1 MNSNE
6 FKDKLTSVT
15 PEVPEHFHNRVE
27 MTLENIVMQEAQKN
41 NTTKQTTKTTGRFS
55 RRTFTIA
62 LAVTLFLGAAAFAAT
77 TQWHLFESI
86 SFLTGSGTPKNADSV
101 MQSDLY
107 RETVNNVEITVR
119 EAAYDGRTLLIQY
132 SYRILDAETPYA
144 VTAGEIFGA
153 NLPDGMSADTVVES
167 VPGEAVEALEA
178 HGVGSW
184 ISTIWIEGQ
193 ELDMYPGSGRVVMGS
208 TTPGEIIYTNY
219 YRLDHGGVSLNGS
232 VQITLPI
239 GEKQSDEYL
248 SNLYESETHTYR
260 LPDKGVV
267 TFAYNAG
274 DTASKTEVIRPDRE
288 TVLAEGTVCVREAVF
303 SPLMTYITLSL
314 QADPERKLQEDEL
327 DIFEDWLF
335 SLELID
341 GSGNILFP
349 DEYGLNEHSRTAA
362 EFLYPYMDTV
372 PDELYLAPVD
382 ENGTADMDRA
392 VLVKPDTSRN

>member
-1 MNSNE
+1 MNDKE
-6 FKDKLTSVT
+6 FKEKLTSVT

-41 NTTKQTTKTTGRFS
+41 NTTKQTNKTTGRFS

-62 LAVTLFLGAAAFAAT
+62 LAVTLFLGAAAFAAA
-77 TQWHLFESI
+77 TQWHLFDSI

-119 EAAYDGRTLLIQY
+119 EAGYDGRTLLIQY
-132 SYRILDAETPYA
+132 SYRILDVDTPYA

-167 VPGEAVEALEA
+167 IPGEAVEALEA

-193 ELDMYPGSGRVVMGS
+193 ELDMYPGSGSVVMGS

-248 SNLYESETHTYR
+248 SNLYDSETHTYR

-274 DTASKTEVIRPDRE
+274 DTASKTEVIRLDRE
-288 TVLAEGTVCVREAVF
+288 TVLAEGTVCVREAVL

-341 GSGNILFP
+341 GSGNILFS